1 MKALR
6 LVFILIGTHCPEE
19 TRFRRGFS
27 AEDEPQPTSG
37 VLLPWAPSR
46 CSGGA
51 GRGGDDLGPDHGQQ
65 LEGTFAIAPQDH
77 GAEGQEVM
85 GLTVAKDDLLHA
97 GADRDRKDRKKEER
111 QDAALTIVTATGPP
125 IEPAGEPDRQQDE
138 IERQV
143 QAQGCGG
150 VGPAVHQVVNRPL
163 QILAGPPGH
172 RHGRRRGK
180 NDQGA
185 NRHAAV
191 DQVGHGHRGQQV
203 KRYEQEKIQGA
214 AGTTGPERRRQGRHG
229 QPDHPERSAHR
240 FGTVVLI
247 DQGQA
252 NGPRGTVD
260 SQW

>member
-1 MKALR
+1 MNHFEAELGLCRGGESLARSGEDDQPLAFRKRQQLIDVVQVALR
-6 LVFILIGTHCPEE
+6 QM
-19 TRFRRGFS
+19 RKRG

-77 GAEGQEVM
+77 GAEGQEIM

-138 IERQV
+138 ISGR
-143 QAQGCGG
+143 CK
-150 VGPAVHQVVNRPL
+150 PCLLPKTTAV
-163 QILAGPPGH
+163 ILTY
-172 RHGRRRGK
+172 
-180 NDQGA
+180 
-185 NRHAAV
+185 V
-191 DQVGHGHRGQQV
+191 DL
-203 KRYEQEKIQGA
+203 Y
-214 AGTTGPERRRQGRHG
+214 
-229 QPDHPERSAHR
+229 
-240 FGTVVLI
+240 L
-247 DQGQA
+247 
-252 NGPRGTVD
+252 
-260 SQW
+260 